1 MYFAGEDERH
11 FHVAHP
17 SGHAVSMAKAALSPE
32 VQAQIRALPKL
43 PKPLKLSEG
52 IDEVPPIV
60 QGNFEPQPGQEVP
73 ASTPPPEQP
82 TSRFG
87 STLDPLGSL
96 EETVGKGVLDP
107 AVQSFTPGAG
117 VDEAMAAQSPAAPTG
132 VPGTQAGPAGAAP
145 AASAPAPAAPA
156 APAAAA
162 PATKPTGES
171 SPGPILDAAKKEQ
184 EAIRSKATAEYDAAN
199 KLADL
204 HEQQAKQ
211 LLDHD
216 RETQQ
221 MVAADRARQDGI
233 FNDIA
238 NSKVDPNHFWQEKST
253 GSKLLAGIGMI
264 FSGMGSG
271 LAGGPNLAHQ
281 VIQRAIDRDI
291 DAQKANIGKKQNL
304 LAYYQRQTG
313 DDIAARQMTKA
324 TMLNAFAGQVQ
335 AMTNRTSAPVIKQA
349 GEIAAQQARI
359 DSFNLSQQA
368 IARSQ
373 GIKQGEITLRQAQEA
388 ETVRHQLYGDGT
400 GAAKPASAQL
410 LQHAVSVGLVKP
422 EEIVTVDRQGNQMRA
437 KSEAS
442 GKVLNEKLPDL
453 HAALDLVDRLQQ
465 LRTNPMAVLTP
476 STRVE
481 DEYSKTIHELA
492 VMSERALA
500 GKVSEEGVNQQVHA
514 IGTKWNQF
522 VQSGGDPL
530 AAIRNTLEG
539 SRQNLLGQHVWGYH
553 APAQVREQ
561 PAATGAPQP
570 PAAGAIHVTN
580 GRQGAWLLPGKPLPA
595 GWKQG

>member
-52 IDEVPPIV
+52 IDEVPPVV
-60 QGNFEPQPGQEVP
+60 QGNFEPQPGQAVPPNASDASANPYETQQLGPGGVPIPGTKAPEWNLPEIGVPEGTTVGPGGEITGIPAATPEVAAAPVP
-73 ASTPPPEQP
+73 AAS
-82 TSRFG
+82 S
-87 STLDPLGSL
+87 SS
-96 EETVGKGVLDP
+96 
-107 AVQSFTPGAG
+107 
-117 VDEAMAAQSPAAPTG
+117 AP
-132 VPGTQAGPAGAAP
+132 VAAP
-145 AASAPAPAAPA
+145 AP

-184 EAIRSKATAEYDAAN
+184 EAVRSKATAEYDAAN
-199 KLADL
+199 KLAEM

-238 NSKVDPNHFWQEKST
+238 NSKIDPNHFWQEKST

-324 TMLNAFAGQVQ
+324 TMLNAFAGQIASQ
-335 AMTNRTSAPVIKQA
+335 AARASAGTVRQS

-359 DSFNLSQQA
+359 DAFNLSQQA

-422 EEIVTVDRQGNQMRA
+422 EEVVTVDRQGNQARA
-437 KSEAS
+437 KGPESA
-442 GKVLNEKLPDL
+442 KAINEKLPEIHSSQDL
-453 HAALDLVDRLQQ
+453 LDRLQQ
-465 LRTNPMAVLTP
+465 LHENPASVLTP
-476 STRVE
+476 GSDAG
-481 DEYSKTIHELA
+481 DEYNKIRRELA
-492 VMSERALA
+492 VKMEKALA
-500 GKVSEEGVNQQVHA
+500 GRVSDQTVEQQISA
-514 IGTKWNQF
+514 IGGGWNQF
-522 VQSGGDPL
+522 VHNKDPL
-530 AAIRNTLEG
+530 AAVRTTLDGEK
-539 SRQNLLGQHVWGYH
+539 QALLNQHVWGYKS
-553 APAQVREQ
+553 PAQVREQ

-570 PAAGAIHVTN
+570 PAAGAQLISN
-580 GRQGAWLLPGKPLPA
+580 GKIDGWLLPGKPLPA
-595 GWKQG
+595 GWKAK